1 MSNEII
7 LSLDVSREP
16 ASCLLVAVDGDRL
29 RALKDLSID
38 TEGLFDPA
46 VWEFVPAPP
55 DHEKQTD
62 AVEISPETLVQIKQA
77 ELDGAFKERCAQLK
91 SVLKGLPAEWTS
103 SALIFNCKE
112 SLTITVNLPFTDTKQ
127 VDRVIGLEVQ
137 DHVPFDISSF
147 VIARGSGK
155 PGKAGGYDVPAALI
169 PRKHLNHL
177 MRVCNELEID
187 PMLVTV
193 PLGTI
198 GNLFAIAPELKRNS
212 AAILLSNAGQ
222 LCLSVFNNDE
232 VVSERS
238 APLKEVG
245 ADPYNSL
252 VELRHTLAASE
263 QQLGK
268 RVERLYLLGDGVDS
282 AAVQSVFQRDVVAVS
297 AGELV
302 VDAPPHAIAA
312 ALAVPGA
319 NELSPAPCR
328 ANFRQGDFAYGIP
341 TKELWRGFVALA
353 PYAAVVIILAIFSL
367 TVSYL
372 ATSHAVNSRR
382 AALHQQIKSVIPDI
396 SLGTSGEVE
405 SVSKFNSQIEL
416 DLKNLGSFSR
426 ISPLDALAEISNDL
440 PMSAGIVA
448 VNRIF
453 IRESKVTI
461 EGRLGSYSARDKL
474 EKAFK
479 KRRTMYC
486 KVEEIDTTAPNAGTG
501 GSIGFVMN
509 AILCE

>member
-1 MSNEII
+1 MNSEII

-38 TEGLFDPA
+38 TEGLFNPA
-46 VWEFVPAPP
+46 LWEYIPPPPTSSEEQAADAAAAPSL
-55 DHEKQTD
+55 E
-62 AVEISPETLVQIKQA
+62 EKQA
-77 ELDGAFKERCAQLK
+77 ELDAKFKERCQQLRTVLK
-91 SVLKGLPAEWTS
+91 SLPAEWTS
-103 SALIFNCKE
+103 SALVFQSKE
-112 SLTITVNLPFTDTKQ
+112 SLTLTVNLPFADSKQ
-127 VDRVIGLEVQ
+127 VERVIGLEVQ
-137 DHVPFDISSF
+137 DHLPFDISQF
-147 VIARGSGK
+147 VIAKGDGR
-155 PGKAGGYDVPAALI
+155 PGKQGGFDVPTAI
-169 PRKHLNHL
+169 VPRKHVNHL

-187 PMLVTV
+187 PMLVTT
-193 PLGTI
+193 PLGSLS
-198 GNLFAIAPELKRNS
+198 NLFSIAPELKRGTAALVLSS
-212 AAILLSNAGQ
+212 AEH
-222 LCLSVFNNDE
+222 LCLSVIDGDV

-252 VELRHTLAASE
+252 VELRHALAASE
-263 QQLGK
+263 QQIGK
-268 RVERLYLLGDGVDS
+268 RVERIYLLGDGIDS
-282 AAVQSVFQRDVVAVS
+282 AIAQGVFQRDVVSVS

-302 VDAPPHAIAA
+302 VDAPARTIAA

-319 NELSPAPCR
+319 NELSPAPAR
-328 ANFRQGDFAYGIP
+328 VNFRQGEFAYGIP

-353 PYAAVVIILAIFSL
+353 PYGAVVLILLAFSFA
-367 TVSYL
+367 VSYL
-372 ATSHAVNSRR
+372 TTAYQIGVKR
-382 AALHQQIKSVIPDI
+382 AALHEQIKSVIPDI
-396 SLGTSGEVE
+396 VLSGSREDYTVE
-405 SVSKFNSQIEL
+405 SNNLKIES

-448 VNRIF
+448 INRIF
-453 IRESKVTI
+453 IRESKVTV

-486 KVEEIDTTAPNAGTG
+486 KVDEIDTTAPNAGTG
-501 GSIGFVMN
+501 GTIGFVMN
-509 AILCE
+509 ATLCE

>member
-1 MSNEII
+1 MNSEII

-38 TEGLFDPA
+38 TEGLFNPA
-46 VWEFVPAPP
+46 QWEFIPPLQSAEPTAADAPQGP
-55 DHEKQTD
+55 TPEEQQAQLD
-62 AVEISPETLVQIKQA
+62 AK
-77 ELDGAFKERCAQLK
+77 FKERCQQLK
-91 SVLKGLPAEWTS
+91 TVLKGLPAEWTS
-103 SALIFNCKE
+103 SALVFQAKE
-112 SLTITVNLPFTDTKQ
+112 SLSITVNLPFADKKQ
-127 VDRVIGLEVQ
+127 IDRVVSLEIQ
-137 DHVPFDISSF
+137 DHVPFDVSEF
-147 VIARGSGK
+147 MIARGDGR
-155 PGKAGGYDVPAALI
+155 PGKNGGFDVPTALVPHKYI
-169 PRKHLNHL
+169 AHI

-187 PMLVTV
+187 PMLVTT
-193 PLGTI
+193 PLGTLS
-198 GNLFAIAPELKRNS
+198 NLFVIAPELKRATAALVLAS
-212 AAILLSNAGQ
+212 AEH
-222 LCLSVFNNDE
+222 LCLSVVDSDV

-238 APLKEVG
+238 APLKEAN

-252 VELRHTLAASE
+252 VELRHALAATE

-268 RVERLYLLGDGVDS
+268 RVERIYLLGDGIDS
-282 AAVQSVFQRDVVAVS
+282 TVAQGVFQRDVISVS

-302 VDAPPHAIAA
+302 VDAPPRAIAA

-319 NELSPAPCR
+319 NEMMPAPAR
-328 ANFRQGDFAYGIP
+328 VNFRQGDFAYGIP

-353 PYAAVVIILAIFSL
+353 PYLAVVLILLVFSFA
-367 TVSYL
+367 VSYL
-372 ATSHAVNSRR
+372 STEYQIGVKRT
-382 AALHQQIKSVIPDI
+382 ALHEQIKRVIPDI
-396 SLGTSGEVE
+396 VLSGSREDYAVE
-405 SVSKFNSQIEL
+405 SYNLKIES

-448 VNRIF
+448 INRIF

-486 KVEEIDTTAPNAGTG
+486 KVDEIDTTAPNSGTG
-501 GSIGFVMN
+501 GTIGFVMN
-509 AILCE
+509 ATLCE